1 MKRLFILSVD
11 SLFWED
17 MEWLKDCPYLYD
29 ILQNGSQVK
38 RVQSV
43 YPAMTYVAH
52 STMLTGCHP
61 DVHGIYHNEKVEI
74 DRQFP
79 DWHWR
84 REELKVPTLV
94 DYAVKE
100 GYRFSVVN
108 WPVTGADPNIAYNIP
123 EIWSDLPDGDGRPRF
138 MSVCS
143 PGIEKLY
150 DKYSHLLRW
159 KYQPELD
166 EFGVCCLRDV
176 IEEHQPEVI
185 MLHLSFLDHARHAY
199 GTWSEEAYQALIE
212 CDKRFGRLV
221 EQMKRLGIYDETN
234 FAVFGDHG
242 HLPVKQVFNPNVIF
256 RREGLIE
263 LDEKGLVKTW
273 KAYCHSAGLSTHV
286 VLADPADRAVR
297 AKVEE
302 IMESMVRD
310 EKLGCE
316 QIIDKKTLKEVWHLE
331 GPFDYVIEGR
341 PGTSFGNRCTEPMF
355 MGTDSSDYKISVSA
369 HGHMPTKGPWPT
381 FFMAGPQIKKGVSID
396 EGHLINHAP
405 TWLAVLGIDM
415 PTAQGTAVKELI
427 VE

>member
-11 SLFWED
+11 SLFYED

-38 RVQSV
+38 RMQSV

-84 REELKVPTLV
+84 REELKVPTLI
-94 DYAVKE
+94 DYATEK

-108 WPVTGADPNIAYNIP
+108 WPVTGADKNIAYNIP
-123 EIWSDLPDGDGRPRF
+123 EIWSDLPGGDGRPRF
-138 MSVCS
+138 ISVCS

-150 DKYSHLLRW
+150 DKYAHLLRW

-166 EFGVCCLRDV
+166 EFGVCCLQEV

-185 MLHLSFLDHARHAY
+185 MLHLSFLDHARHAH
-199 GTWSEEAYQALIE
+199 GTYSEEAYQALIE

-221 EQMKRLGIYDETN
+221 EQLKRLGLYEETN

-242 HLPVKQVFNPNVIF
+242 HMPVKQVFNPNVILH
-256 RREGLIE
+256 REGLIE
-263 LDEKGLVKTW
+263 LDEKGLVKNW

-286 VLADPADRAVR
+286 VLADPADEAVR
-297 AKVEE
+297 AKVVEL
-302 IMESMVRD
+302 MEAMVAD
-310 EKLGCE
+310 ESLGCE
-316 QIIDKKTLKEVWHLE
+316 QIVDKKTLKEVWHLE

-341 PGTSFGNRCTEPMF
+341 PGTAYGNRCTEPMI
-355 MGTDSSDYKISVSA
+355 MSTDSSDYKISVSA

-381 FFMAGPQIKKGVSID
+381 FFMAGPQIKKGVVLE
-396 EGHLINHAP
+396 EGHLIDHAP
-405 TWLAVLGIDM
+405 TWLAVLGIEM
-415 PTAQGTAVKELI
+415 PTAQGRAYKELI
-427 VE
+427 NE